1 MWRLERL
8 EKMTSEIIKFE
19 HIAKKFG
26 KNEVISDL
34 SFSIDKGEFVTVLG
48 SSGSGKTTTLKMI
61 NGLEK
66 PTKGEII
73 VNQQNLKDCNL
84 VDLRRHIGYVVQS
97 IGLFPH
103 MTIAQ
108 NIAVTPNLLGW
119 NKDKISQRVD
129 DLLIQVRLE
138 PEEYRNRY
146 PMQLSGGQQQRVG
159 VARAL
164 STNPPIML
172 FDEPFS
178 ALDAITRQNLQQEI
192 KSLHKKLND
201 KTFFFVTHDINEALF
216 LGDRVMVMNHG
227 KIEQFDTPEKLIAQP
242 ATDYVRRLLG
252 TVHQNEAL
260 WEYFK

>member
-1 MWRLERL
+1 
-8 EKMTSEIIKFE
+8 MTNEIIKFE
-19 HIAKKFG
+19 HVAKKFG

-66 PTKGEII
+66 PTKGEIV
-73 VNQQNLKDCNL
+73 VNRQNLKDCNL

-119 NKDKISQRVD
+119 DKDKILKRVD
-129 DLLIQVRLE
+129 DLLTQVGLD
-138 PEEYRNRY
+138 PGEYRNRY
-146 PMQLSGGQQQRVG
+146 PIQLSGGQQQRVG

-192 KSLHKKLND
+192 KSLHQRLND

-216 LGDRVMVMNHG
+216 LGDRVMVMNKG
-227 KIEQFDTPEKLIAQP
+227 KIEQFDTPEKLVSQP
-242 ATDYVRRLLG
+242 ATDYVRQLLG

-260 WEYFK
+260 WENFK

>member
-1 MWRLERL
+1 
-8 EKMTSEIIKFE
+8 
-19 HIAKKFG
+19 
-26 KNEVISDL
+26 
-34 SFSIDKGEFVTVLG
+34 
-48 SSGSGKTTTLKMI
+48 
-61 NGLEK
+61 
-66 PTKGEII
+66 
-73 VNQQNLKDCNL
+73 
-84 VDLRRHIGYVVQS
+84 
-97 IGLFPH
+97 

-119 NKDKISQRVD
+119 NKHKISQRVD
-129 DLLIQVRLE
+129 DLLTQVGLD

-192 KSLHKKLND
+192 KSLHQKLSN

-216 LGDRVMVMNHG
+216 LGDRVMVMNRG
-227 KIEQFDTPEKLIAQP
+227 KVEQFDTPEKLITQP
-242 ATDYVRRLLG
+242 ATEYVRQLLD
-252 TVHQNEAL
+252 TVHQNEVL
-260 WEYFK
+260 WEHFK

>member
-1 MWRLERL
+1 
-8 EKMTSEIIKFE
+8 MTNEIIKFE
-19 HIAKKFG
+19 HVAKKFG
-26 KNEVISDL
+26 KDEVISDL

-66 PTKGEII
+66 PTKGEIV

-119 NKDKISQRVD
+119 DKDKISKRVD
-129 DLLIQVRLE
+129 DLLTQVGLD
-138 PEEYRNRY
+138 PGEYRNRY

-192 KSLHKKLND
+192 KSLHQRLND

-216 LGDRVMVMNHG
+216 LGDRVMVMNKG
-227 KIEQFDTPEKLIAQP
+227 KIEQFDPPEKLVSQP
-242 ATDYVRRLLG
+242 ATDYVRQLLG

-260 WEYFK
+260 WENFK

>member
-1 MWRLERL
+1 
-8 EKMTSEIIKFE
+8 MTNEIIKFE
-19 HIAKKFG
+19 HVAKKFG

-34 SFSIDKGEFVTVLG
+34 NFSIDKGEFITVLG

-73 VNQQNLKDCNL
+73 VNEQNLKDCNL

-119 NKDKISQRVD
+119 NKHKISQRVD
-129 DLLIQVRLE
+129 DLLTQVGLD

-192 KSLHKKLND
+192 KSLHQKLSN

-216 LGDRVMVMNHG
+216 LGDRVMVMNRG
-227 KIEQFDTPEKLIAQP
+227 KVEQFDTPEKLITQP
-242 ATDYVRRLLG
+242 ATEYVRQLLD

-260 WEYFK
+260 WEHFK

>member
-1 MWRLERL
+1 
-8 EKMTSEIIKFE
+8 MTNEIIKFE
-19 HIAKKFG
+19 HVAKKFG

-34 SFSIDKGEFVTVLG
+34 SFSIDKGEVVTVLG

-66 PTKGEII
+66 PTKGEIV

-119 NKDKISQRVD
+119 EKDKISKRVD
-129 DLLIQVRLE
+129 DLLTQVGLD
-138 PEEYRNRY
+138 PGEYRNRY
-146 PMQLSGGQQQRVG
+146 PMQLSGGQQQRIG

-164 STNPPIML
+164 STNPSIML

-192 KSLHKKLND
+192 KSLHQKLND

-216 LGDRVMVMNHG
+216 LGDRVMVMNKG
-227 KIEQFDTPEKLIAQP
+227 KIEQFDTPEKLVSQP
-242 ATDYVRRLLG
+242 ATDYVRQLLG

-260 WEYFK
+260 WENFK

>member
-1 MWRLERL
+1 
-8 EKMTSEIIKFE
+8 MTNEIIKFE
-19 HIAKKFG
+19 HVAKRFG
-26 KNEVISDL
+26 RNEVISDL
-34 SFSIDKGEFVTVLG
+34 NFSIDKGEFVTVLG

-66 PTKGEII
+66 PTQGEII
-73 VNQQNLKDCNL
+73 VNQQNLKVCNL

-129 DLLIQVRLE
+129 DLLTQVGLD
-138 PEEYRNRY
+138 PEEYRDRY

-192 KSLHKKLND
+192 KSLHQKLND

-216 LGDRVMVMNHG
+216 LGDRVMIMNRG
-227 KIEQFDTPEKLIAQP
+227 KVEQFDIPEKLITQP
-242 ATDYVRRLLG
+242 ATDYVRQLLG

-260 WEYFK
+260 WEHFK

>member
-1 MWRLERL
+1 
-8 EKMTSEIIKFE
+8 MTKEIIKFE
-19 HIAKKFG
+19 HVNKKFG

-34 SFSIDKGEFVTVLG
+34 NFAIDEGEFVTVLG

-66 PTKGEII
+66 PSKGKVI
-73 VNQQNLKDCNL
+73 VNGNNVANCNL

-119 NKDKISQRVD
+119 DKDKIDQTVD
-129 DLLIQVRLE
+129 NLLKQVGLN
-138 PEEYRNRY
+138 PEEFKNRY
-146 PMQLSGGQQQRVG
+146 PAQLSGGQQQRIG

-164 STNPPIML
+164 STNPPILL

-178 ALDAITRQNLQQEI
+178 ALDAITRQKLQQEL
-192 KSLHKKLND
+192 KQLHSELKG

-216 LGDRVMVMNHG
+216 LGDRVMVMNKG
-227 KIEQFDTPEKLIAQP
+227 KIEQFDSPEKVVASP
-242 ATDYVRRLLG
+242 TSDYVAKLLG
-252 TVHQNEAL
+252 TVRQNNAL
-260 WEYFK
+260 WEQLI